1 MSLDKN
7 KPHYSNLAKIFH
19 WVFVI
24 IFIYGVVKQVDDI
37 NQLDDFA
44 FFRFEIIFALIFLFL
59 LVIRFIYM
67 KKTQKSSLP
76 EDTSKVQKIIAKI
89 VHNGM
94 YLLLAGTAISGLLI
108 GLLYWLGNK
117 EGIII
122 DTIIYMHEILIN
134 FLYYF
139 IAIHVAA
146 SLYHRFKRDRVWN
159 SMVPFFK
166 INNK

>member
-1 MSLDKN
+1 MSPDKN

-19 WVFVI
+19 WGFVI
-24 IFIYGVVKQVDDI
+24 IFIYGVAKQVDDI
-37 NQLDDFA
+37 NQLDDIVFL
-44 FFRFEIIFALIFLFL
+44 RFEIVFALIFLFL

-76 EDTSKVQKIIAKI
+76 DDTSKVQKIIVKI

-94 YLLLAGTAISGLLI
+94 YLLLAGTAVSGLLI

-122 DTIIYMHEILIN
+122 DTITYIHELFVN
-134 FLYYF
+134 CLYCF

-146 SLYHRFKRDRVWN
+146 SLYHRFKRDRVWD

-166 INNK
+166 SNN